1 MLLFTSEG
9 VSDRTL
15 IGIGLFTMVAALS
28 WLMSTLPS
36 FSPHTPTNLPYFVVG
51 VAIDLAGIPTVC
63 DVALAL
69 YSKLLPDRV
78 QGAGQVRKYHCVLS
92 IKLYFDENYQA
103 FRRLVSQLALLLG
116 PLWAPATLSNPTLML
131 AVPLGW
137 CQTSFPPYA

>member
-1 MLLFTSEG
+1 MLLFISEG

-15 IGIGLFTMVAALS
+15 IGIGLFTMMAALS

-78 QGAGQVRKYHCVLS
+78 QVLARLENTIVCFPS
-92 IKLYFDENYQA
+92 NCILMKIIRRFDD
-103 FRRLVSQLALLLG
+103 
-116 PLWAPATLSNPTLML
+116 
-131 AVPLGW
+131 
-137 CQTSFPPYA
+137 SFLN

>member
-1 MLLFTSEG
+1 MQHYFDFGDLANSLLYLGCGLQLILVFLLLSAASKAGIRTNMTCNLMLLFISEG

-15 IGIGLFTMVAALS
+15 IGIGLFTMMAALS

-78 QGAGQVRKYHCVLS
+78 QGAGQVIIQLICALS
-92 IKLYFDENYQA
+92 FGFIVHD
-103 FRRLVSQLALLLG
+103 
-116 PLWAPATLSNPTLML
+116 
-131 AVPLGW
+131 
-137 CQTSFPPYA
+137 

>member
-1 MLLFTSEG
+1 MLLFISEG

-36 FSPHTPTNLPYFVVG
+36 FSPHTPANLPYFVVG

-78 QGAGQVRKYHCVLS
+78 QGAGQVRIQLVCALS
-92 IKLYFDENYQA
+92 
-103 FRRLVSQLALLLG
+103 FRFIVHD
-116 PLWAPATLSNPTLML
+116 
-131 AVPLGW
+131 
-137 CQTSFPPYA
+137 